1 MASSTEN
8 ESRLIRGMNDPFIC
22 SLGVDVKHRTPV
34 TPILVYYGHIPM
46 AQELVSCVSVLPV
59 GSPLGKSAVA
69 VDWILHL
76 ASAYHQKTPTT
87 PLLPHL
93 SILHSSIINA
103 RVHHRYFGRSELD
116 VCFNLRCPPYRL
128 SHIQASRTDSSRSL
142 LCLEQMTND
151 RTSKEVVQH
160 LMLSR
165 FPTWPP
171 TCGRTRKYSFHP

>member
-1 MASSTEN
+1 VTWSSLSASWVSRWKQTMASSTEN

-59 GSPLGKSAVA
+59 GSPPGKSAVA
-69 VDWILHL
+69 VDWISHL

-128 SHIQASRTDSSRSL
+128 SHIQA
-142 LCLEQMTND
+142 
-151 RTSKEVVQH
+151 
-160 LMLSR
+160 
-165 FPTWPP
+165 
-171 TCGRTRKYSFHP
+171 